1 MVTPSFSRRRFLKE
15 FGGVSIAAGSS
26 IPLTLSAG
34 VEAKGGRRRLRAAMG
49 NGGLQNTWGAL
60 GKDTADLW
68 GELLNVEV
76 VWFDGESNPEKQRSE
91 LDRIASQDWDFVAVQ
106 AIQND
111 SLAPP
116 VRRLKAR
123 NIPVISMD
131 TELVS
136 QEKMRET
143 GVWMQI
149 EPDQRRLGEMATEYL
164 AGRIRGQGRVIHI
177 GGSSGHSGARGRR
190 DGFESVVANYPEIE
204 VVGGEVRWCDWE
216 MEEARSTF
224 EALLNQTQEPIAG
237 AFFHSDD
244 MALASVDAIDGTRH
258 KGMVVT
264 SIDGTPEGLKAVREG
279 ALAATAVNPSALIH
293 RIALTIGQFI
303 VRNGESVNELPLR
316 IVTPGPLVSRE
327 AHNIEAQLY
336 LAHRSHCLV

>member
-1 MVTPSFSRRRFLKE
+1 M
-15 FGGVSIAAGSS
+15 SIAAGSS

-60 GKDTADLW
+60 GKDAADLW

-131 TELVS
+131 THLVAL
-136 QEKMRET
+136 ERMREV
-143 GVWMQI
+143 GVWIQI
-149 EPDQRRLGEMATEYL
+149 EPDQE
-164 AGRIRGQGRVIHI
+164 
-177 GGSSGHSGARGRR
+177 
-190 DGFESVVANYPEIE
+190 
-204 VVGGEVRWCDWE
+204 
-216 MEEARSTF
+216 
-224 EALLNQTQEPIAG
+224 
-237 AFFHSDD
+237 
-244 MALASVDAIDGTRH
+244 
-258 KGMVVT
+258 
-264 SIDGTPEGLKAVREG
+264 
-279 ALAATAVNPSALIH
+279 
-293 RIALTIGQFI
+293 
-303 VRNGESVNELPLR
+303 
-316 IVTPGPLVSRE
+316 
-327 AHNIEAQLY
+327 
-336 LAHRSHCLV
+336 